1 MSRALSRPEAFAP
14 LAGLPSLPDRA
25 ALVRARRRLAQR
37 LALAVPYL
45 RSPALAARRGAAE
58 LYAIGF
64 DRLCFALAVALA
76 MYLAGWLLGNMTI
89 APVPPM
95 PVTPPAPVTGT
106 LSL

>member
-1 MSRALSRPEAFAP
+1 MSQALSRPEQFAP
-14 LAGLPSLPDRA
+14 MGGLPSLPDRA
-25 ALVRARRRLAQR
+25 TLARARRRLAQR
-37 LALAVPYL
+37 LALAATYL

-76 MYLAGWLLGNMTI
+76 MYLAGWLLGNMTL
-89 APVPPM
+89 APAPPM
-95 PVTPPAPVTGT
+95 PAPPPVPVTGT